1 VKVVYLVLALLTS
14 ESYVLHKVKFETTLT
29 CDEIHEAVIEFKEI
43 GDRTYPIYKNKVAFA
58 HWCLDEQGNYY
69 LGAEYE

>member
-1 VKVVYLVLALLTS
+1 MKVVYLVLALITS
-14 ESYVLHKVKFETTLT
+14 EGYVLQKIKFETSLT
-29 CDEIHEAVIEFKEI
+29 CDEIHEAAIKFKTL